1 MEQLYDRAQLLA
13 EVWAEP
19 LTVIARRYGLSNV
32 GLAKLCTRLNIPR
45 PAQGHWAKRATGKPV
60 SAVPVLPA
68 YTGSPSALRRPSRR
82 ATSDSPLPVDP
93 RLAAV
98 IEFEARAENRISV
111 VTSVQVWHPVVAAA
125 QASLQRPR
133 IDARGLPQTTAGT
146 LDISVSP
153 ALLPR
158 TLCVA
163 NALLQA
169 LEVRGYALSSGRQ
182 RIEVKVLGVAL
193 TVRFYEPT
201 HRLDYQPSAT
211 EQAEAAAGEAGY
223 WPKWQFQPTG
233 KLQVIVSDGFGGKV
247 SDSSGRSVDNQLN
260 YVIVLMVT
268 RAVDILLREERYAI
282 EAAEREA
289 ARQALVQRQQAVA
302 LERARLALLEDQAL
316 RWQRAARLREYLT
329 ELEHSQ
335 GDDADAEQRS
345 LLIWGRGMADWL
357 DPLTPSAAS
366 ILDEDIVLR
375 S

>member
-1 MEQLYDRAQLLA
+1 MGQLYDRAQLLA

-19 LTVIARRYGLSNV
+19 LTVIAHRYGLSNV

-45 PAQGHWAKRATGKPV
+45 PAQGHWAKRAAGKPV
-60 SAVPVLPA
+60 PAVPALPA
-68 YTGSPSALRRPSRR
+68 YTGSPSALRRPTRQ
-82 ATSDSPLPVDP
+82 ATMDSAPPVDP

-98 IEFEARAENRISV
+98 IAFEARAENRIRV
-111 VTSVQVWHPVVAAA
+111 VTSVQEWHPMVVAA

-201 HRLDYQPSAT
+201 HRLDYQPTAT
-211 EQAEAAAGEAGY
+211 ERAEAAAGEAGY
-223 WPKWQFQPTG
+223 WPKWQFRPTG
-233 KLQVIVSDGFGGKV
+233 KLQLIVSDGFGGKV
-247 SDSSGRSVDNQLN
+247 GDSRARSVDDQLN
-260 YVIVLMVT
+260 HVIVLMVT
-268 RAVDILLREERYAI
+268 RAVEILLREERYAV

-289 ARQALVQRQQAVA
+289 VRQALVQRQQAQA
-302 LERARLALLEDQAL
+302 LEQARLAQLEDQAL
-316 RWQRAARLREYLT
+316 RWQRAVRLREYLVA
-329 ELEHSQ
+329 LEQHQ
-335 GDDADAEQRS
+335 GEDINAEQRS
-345 LLIWGRGMADWL
+345 LLHWGRGMADWL
-357 DPLTPSAAS
+357 DPLTPSTAS
-366 ILDEDIVLR
+366 ILDEDSALMP
-375 S
+375 

>member
-13 EVWAEP
+13 EVWEEP

-45 PAQGHWAKRATGKPV
+45 PAQGHWAKRAAGKPV
-60 SAVPVLPA
+60 PAVPALPA
-68 YTGSPSALRRPSRR
+68 YTGAPSALRRPTRP
-82 ATSDSPLPVDP
+82 ATTDSATPVDP

-111 VTSVQVWHPVVAAA
+111 VTLVQAWHPMVVAAET
-125 QASLQRPR
+125 SLQRPR

-163 NALLQA
+163 NALLHA
-169 LEVRGYALSSGRQ
+169 LEVRGYALTPGRQ
-182 RIEVKVLGVAL
+182 RIEVKVLGVVL
-193 TVRFYEPT
+193 GIRFYEPT
-201 HRLDYQPSAT
+201 HRLDYQPSAI
-211 EQAEAAAGEAGY
+211 ERAEAAAGEAGY

-233 KLQVIVSDGFGGKV
+233 KLQLIVSDGFGGKV
-247 SDSSGRSVDNQLN
+247 SDSNARSVEDQLN
-260 YVIVLMVT
+260 HVIVLMVT
-268 RAVDILLREERYAI
+268 RAVEILQREERYAV

-289 ARQALVQRQQAVA
+289 VRLALVQRQQAQA
-302 LERARLALLEDQAL
+302 LERARLPQLEDQAL
-316 RWQRAARLREYLT
+316 CWQRAARLREYLAA
-329 ELEHSQ
+329 LEHHQ
-335 GDDADAEQRS
+335 GDDVDVEQRS
-345 LLIWGRGMADWL
+345 LLHWGRGMADWL

>member
-1 MEQLYDRAQLLA
+1 
-13 EVWAEP
+13 
-19 LTVIARRYGLSNV
+19 
-32 GLAKLCTRLNIPR
+32 
-45 PAQGHWAKRATGKPV
+45 
-60 SAVPVLPA
+60 
-68 YTGSPSALRRPSRR
+68 
-82 ATSDSPLPVDP
+82 
-93 RLAAV
+93 LAAV
-98 IEFEARAENRISV
+98 IEFEARAESRIRV
-111 VTSVQVWHPVVAAA
+111 VTSAQAWHPMVAAA

-163 NALLQA
+163 NALMQA
-169 LEVRGYALSSGRQ
+169 LDVRGYAVSSGRQ
-182 RIEVKVLGVAL
+182 RIEVTVLGVAL

-247 SDSSGRSVDNQLN
+247 SDSSARSVEDQLN
-260 YVIVLMVT
+260 HVIVLMAT
-268 RAVDILLREERYAI
+268 RAVEILLREERYAV

-289 ARQALVQRQQAVA
+289 VRQVHAQRQHVQAA
-302 LERARLALLEDQAL
+302 ERARLAQLEDQAL
-316 RWQRAARLREYLT
+316 RWQRAARIRKYLAA
-329 ELEHSQ
+329 LEHHQ
-335 GDDADAEQRS
+335 GNDIDAEPRS
-345 LLIWGRGMADWL
+345 LLHWGRSMADWL
-357 DPLTPSAAS
+357 DPLTPCAAS
-366 ILDEDIVLR
+366 ILDEDLEQP

>member
-19 LTVIARRYGLSNV
+19 LTVVARRYGLSNV
-32 GLAKLCTRLNIPR
+32 GIAKLCTRLNIPR
-45 PAQGHWAKRATGKPV
+45 PAQGYWAKQTVGKPV
-60 SAVPVLPA
+60 PAVPVLPA
-68 YTGSPSALRRPSRR
+68 YTGAPSALRRPTRP
-82 ATSDSPLPVDP
+82 ATTDSPTPVDP

-98 IEFEARAENRISV
+98 IEFEARAENRIRV
-111 VTSVQVWHPVVAAA
+111 VTSVQAWHPVVAAA

-153 ALLPR
+153 ALLSR
-158 TLCVA
+158 TLNVA

-169 LEVRGYALSSGRQ
+169 LEVRGYTLAPGRQ

-201 HRLDYQPSAT
+201 HRLDYQPTA
-211 EQAEAAAGEAGY
+211 EERAEAAAGEAGY

-233 KLQVIVSDGFGGKV
+233 KLQLIVSDGFGGKV
-247 SDSSGRSVDNQLN
+247 SDSSARSVDDQLN
-260 YVIVLMVT
+260 HVIVLMVT
-268 RAVDILLREERYAI
+268 RAVEILQREERYAV

-289 ARQALVQRQQAVA
+289 VRLALVQRQQAQA
-302 LERARLALLEDQAL
+302 MERARLAHLEDQAL
-316 RWQRAARLREYLT
+316 RWQRAARLREYLAA
-329 ELEHSQ
+329 LEQHQ
-335 GDDADAEQRS
+335 GEDINAEQRS
-345 LLIWGRGMADWL
+345 LLHWGRSMADWL

-366 ILDEDIVLR
+366 ILDDDSAL
-375 S
+375 SS

>member
-1 MEQLYDRAQLLA
+1 MGQLYDRAQLLA

-19 LTVIARRYGLSNV
+19 LTVIAHRYGLSNV

-45 PAQGHWAKRATGKPV
+45 PAQGHWAKRAAGK
-60 SAVPVLPA
+60 AVPAVPALPA
-68 YTGSPSALRRPSRR
+68 YTGSPSALRRPTHR
-82 ATSDSPLPVDP
+82 TIPDSAPPVDP

-98 IEFEARAENRISV
+98 IEFEARAENRIRV
-111 VTSVQVWHPVVAAA
+111 VTSAQALHPVVAAA

-163 NALLQA
+163 NALMQA
-169 LEVRGYALSSGRQ
+169 LDVRGYAVSSGRQ
-182 RIEVKVLGVAL
+182 RIEVTVLGVAL

-211 EQAEAAAGEAGY
+211 EQAEASAGEAGY

-247 SDSSGRSVDNQLN
+247 SDSRARSVDDQLN
-260 YVIVLMVT
+260 HVIVLMAT
-268 RAVDILLREERYAI
+268 RAVEILLREERYAV

-289 ARQALVQRQQAVA
+289 ARQVHAQRQHVQAE
-302 LERARLALLEDQAL
+302 ERARLAQLEDQAL
-316 RWQRAARLREYLT
+316 RWQRAARIREYLAA
-329 ELEHSQ
+329 LEHHQ
-335 GDDADAEQRS
+335 GDDIDAEQRS
-345 LLIWGRGMADWL
+345 LLHWGRSMADWL

-366 ILDEDIVLR
+366 ILDEDLELP

>member
-45 PAQGHWAKRATGKPV
+45 PAQGHWAKRAAGKAV
-60 SAVPVLPA
+60 SAVPALPA
-68 YTGSPSALRRPSRR
+68 YTGSPSALRRPTHP
-82 ATSDSPLPVDP
+82 ANTDSAPSVDP

-98 IEFEARAENRISV
+98 IEFETRAENRISV
-111 VTSVQVWHPVVAAA
+111 VTLVQVWHPMVVAAKT
-125 QASLQRPR
+125 SLQRPR
-133 IDARGLPQTTAGT
+133 IDARGLPQTIAGT

-163 NALLQA
+163 NALMQA
-169 LEVRGYALSSGRQ
+169 LDVRGYAVSLGRQ
-182 RIEVKVLGVAL
+182 RIEVTVFGVAL

-247 SDSSGRSVDNQLN
+247 SDSSARSVDDQLN
-260 YVIVLMVT
+260 HVIVLMVT
-268 RAVDILLREERYAI
+268 RAVEILLREERYAV

-289 ARQALVQRQQAVA
+289 ARQVHAQRQHVQA
-302 LERARLALLEDQAL
+302 LERARLAQLEDQAL
-316 RWQRAARLREYLT
+316 RWQRAARIREYLAA
-329 ELEHSQ
+329 LEHHQ
-335 GDDADAEQRS
+335 GDDISTENR
-345 LLIWGRGMADWL
+345 LLLHWGRSMADWL
-357 DPLTPSAAS
+357 DPLTPSDAS
-366 ILDEDIVLR
+366 ILDEDNSLP